1 MISEKRLEDA
11 LKYLADTDESSAK
24 ANANVKY
31 LDRLLKRK
39 KALHITGNK
48 DDKSISAKEQTYYAS
63 DTYKSAIDELFT
75 AEVEASTLDNKRDK
89 EGLIIDL
96 FRTLEASR
104 RKKQYMIY
112 KFKRWVVLPAY
123 TEIIIRADS
132 DEEALKI
139 VRAIDPKTLNW
150 QETDAAD
157 QRMTY
162 EVIDENS

>member
-75 AEVEASTLDNKRDK
+75 AEVEAS
-89 EGLIIDL
+89 
-96 FRTLEASR
+96 R
-104 RKKQYMIY
+104 RKNNI
-112 KFKRWVVLPAY
+112 
-123 TEIIIRADS
+123 
-132 DEEALKI
+132 
-139 VRAIDPKTLNW
+139 
-150 QETDAAD
+150 
-157 QRMTY
+157 
-162 EVIDENS
+162 